1 MTRMDGSVALVTGAG
16 SGIGRALALALAREG
31 AAVWLC
37 GRDATKLEETAALI
51 VGGSSRDVV
60 ARADLTADADADA
73 LAARLRAEAGR
84 LDLLVHSAGVFR
96 MGPWTDV
103 PAEELDALY
112 RTNVR
117 APYRLTRS
125 LLPLLKASR
134 GQVVFVNSS
143 AAVNPG
149 PNWGAYAATKSALRS
164 LADSLRAEVNR
175 DGVRVL
181 SVFPGR
187 TASPMQASI
196 FAAEGRPYAPEKLL
210 QPGDVAAAVLQAL
223 TLPRTAELTDLHI
236 RPMQKG

>member
-1 MTRMDGSVALVTGAG
+1 MTRLDGSVALVTGAG
-16 SGIGRALALALAREG
+16 SGIGRALAVALAGEG

-37 GRDATKLEETAALI
+37 GRDPAKLEETAALLP
-51 VGGSSRDVV
+51 GGRATV
-60 ARADLTADADADA
+60 ARADLTADAEADA
-73 LAARLRAEAGR
+73 LAGRLRAGAGR
-84 LDLLVHSAGVFR
+84 LDLLVHSAGAFHL
-96 MGPWTDV
+96 GPWAGV

-117 APYRLTRS
+117 APYRLTRA
-125 LLPLLKASR
+125 LLPLLQAAR

-143 AAVNPG
+143 AAVNAA
-149 PNWGAYAATKSALRS
+149 PNWGAYSATKSALRS

-187 TASPMQASI
+187 TASPMQAAI

-210 QPGDVAAAVLQAL
+210 QPADVAASVLQAL
-223 TLPRTAELTDLHI
+223 TLPRTAELTELHI